1 MQYHTLGHPTWKN
14 QKRILQFFG
23 NSQDID
29 GLGRKIQ
36 ALRRFEAW
44 EGTTAMAGDFH
55 SGLQRHAV
63 LEKLHRSKSTK
74 AGLYMELYRREM
86 KTLKD
91 FINNTCK
98 KIKCLF

>member
-1 MQYHTLGHPTWKN
+1 V
-14 QKRILQFFG
+14 
-23 NSQDID
+23 
-29 GLGRKIQ
+29 
-36 ALRRFEAW
+36 AW

-74 AGLYMELYRREM
+74 AGLYMELNRREM

-91 FINNTCK
+91 FKNNTCK
-98 KIKCLF
+98 KIKCLFYTDRLCSVCKWPRGDPTGEWISQQIVNHV